1 MATSAMPVRWTRLHG
16 DGTCQSSTQ
25 HAMPPPL
32 NLHRG
37 LFLGTMGERG
47 RELACFRRLVR
58 QTHHILNI
66 VSFPDS
72 RRVLGPKISMD
83 KLVGLCH
90 HMAIANPFF
99 GNDGRQLSLTHH
111 HQSLDTSRRPD
122 SSSLPTH
129 QEESAGTP
137 SRIPASAS
145 RCVVSSIAHATAPF
159 IKIATAPIRDR
170 V

>member
-25 HAMPPPL
+25 HAMPQPL

-58 QTHHILNI
+58 QTHHSQHGFFFRFSSSIGSENI
-66 VSFPDS
+66 H
-72 RRVLGPKISMD
+72 GQ
-83 KLVGLCH
+83 VGGIVPPH
-90 HMAIANPFF
+90 GHSQM
-99 GNDGRQLSLTHH
+99 LSLETTGAKLSMTHH

-159 IKIATAPIRDR
+159 TKIATAPILDR
-170 V
+170 A